1 MPAFDI
7 LILGAGIVGCA
18 CAREAALAGL
28 RVGIVESGP
37 IAGATTA
44 AGMGHI
50 VVMDDSTAQLA
61 LTRYGRAL
69 WQSDAS
75 HFPAGI
81 PYDSPGTIWV
91 AANEAELAEV
101 HSKHAT
107 YTAAGIPT
115 EILTPEELRNL
126 EPNLSLNFAGGLLVP
141 GDGVTSPPAAARF
154 YLAEAQRRGA
164 TLIQSR
170 ALSAATGT
178 VQLAD
183 RTNLTAKYIV
193 LATGIDCDLLPTLPI
208 KPRKGHLV
216 LTEPAPS
223 FLYHQLVELGYLTS
237 AHASTAD
244 SVAFNIQP
252 RRTGQLCIGSSRQY
266 DSTNPGPEPAILNQ
280 MLARAHA
287 YMPALAAIPIAR
299 TWTGFR
305 AATPDKLPLIGPAL
319 GLSNDESLY
328 LASGFE
334 GLGGTTAP
342 AAARLLLDQI
352 LNRPSAIDPT
362 PYLPSR
368 TTLKEKP

>member
-28 RVGIVESGP
+28 RVAIVEPGP

-50 VVMDDSTAQLA
+50 VVMDDSPAQLA

-69 WQSDAS
+69 WQADAPQ
-75 HFPAGI
+75 FPPEI
-81 PYDSPGTIWV
+81 PYDAPGTIWV
-91 AANEAELAEV
+91 AANSTELAEV
-101 HSKHAT
+101 HTKHAA
-107 YTAAGIPT
+107 YAAANVPT
-115 EILTPEELRNL
+115 QIVTPEELRTL
-126 EPNLSLNFAGGLLVP
+126 EPNLLLNLAGGLLVP
-141 GDGVTSPPAAARF
+141 GDAVTSPPAAAAF
-154 YLAEAQRRGA
+154 YLAEAQRHGA
-164 TLIQSR
+164 TLIHGR
-170 ALSAATGT
+170 ATSAANGI
-178 VQLAD
+178 VQIAD
-183 RTNLTAKYIV
+183 GARLTAKHIV

-223 FLYHQLVELGYLTS
+223 FLNHQLVELGYLAS
-237 AHASTAD
+237 AHASTGD

-266 DSTNPGPEPAILNQ
+266 NTSNPEPEPAIVHQ

-287 YMPALAAIPIAR
+287 YMPALAAIPTAR

-305 AATPDKLPLIGPAL
+305 AATPDKLPLIGPAF
-319 GLSNDESLY
+319 GLSDDPTLY
-328 LASGFE
+328 LAAGFE

-342 AAARLLLDQI
+342 AAARLLLDHI

-368 TTLKEKP
+368 LTHKEKP